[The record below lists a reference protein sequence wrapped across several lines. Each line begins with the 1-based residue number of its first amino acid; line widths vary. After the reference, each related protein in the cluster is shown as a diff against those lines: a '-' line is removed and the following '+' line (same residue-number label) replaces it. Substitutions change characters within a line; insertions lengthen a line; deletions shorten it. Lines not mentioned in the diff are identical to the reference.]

1 MIIAIFSWTTLSK
14 EEKCNEVNP
23 MRADISCSSAVVLA
37 TPTEPTDNDLNIGQH
52 SAGSV
57 FLSTSSSCVYMIDQV
72 CM

>member
-1 MIIAIFSWTTLSK
+1 
-14 EEKCNEVNP
+14 

-57 FLSTSSSCVYMIDQV
+57 FLSTSSCVYDRSSVHVDYRQRK
-72 CM
+72 CQ